1 MTDLSQ
7 PPSAA
12 LPVESPDFA
21 WPTPDRAGYA
31 AAAPI
36 AQPPACRVEGL
47 NGRTLEGRLTAFD
60 PAKGLLQLRM
70 NSQHKLSLIHI

>member
-21 WPTPDRAGYA
+21 WPTPDLAGYA

-36 AQPPACRVEGL
+36 AQPPACRVTTG
-47 NGRTLEGRLTAFD
+47 
-60 PAKGLLQLRM
+60 
-70 NSQHKLSLIHI
+70 HLIG